1 MLSRNFLVFGRKR
14 SNVERF
20 LHKDAFDKMK
30 LAEKKRNRSCDP
42 KLLEY
47 LSLPPGYKEINLHCL
62 QDFCY
67 YLGMK
72 KGFTVSIEEIQ
83 RVRDFIQLS
92 KEMFETIQYC
102 YQNMSFDDKKIFFNQ
117 DSFVKI
123 YNPIVEQFHITVYA
137 FLILH
142 QDIDRFVLDVRN
154 KYREVNHREVN
165 HREVN
170 HREVNHRMVNH
181 REVQLEKNN
190 FSTATER
197 TEYVV
202 LSNPKFLLV
211 LRELFFQE
219 TYRRR
224 VSYGYCH
231 WVTLSEFV
239 EFLVNVI
246 LYPHF
251 YFLSDKD
258 KFAFNELILASKS
271 SQFPSNPL
279 KKDWMIRFYQFLNQ
293 IQDFDENFLNS
304 FV

>member
-1 MLSRNFLVFGRKR
+1 MLSRNFLVFGKKR

-20 LHKDAFDKMK
+20 LHKNGFDKMK

-72 KGFTVSIEEIQ
+72 KGFTISIEEIQ
-83 RVRDFIQLS
+83 RIRDFIKLS

-123 YNPIVEQFHITVYA
+123 HDPIVEQFHITVYA

-142 QDIDRFVLDVRN
+142 QDIDRFVLDMRN

-165 HREVN
+165 H
-170 HREVNHRMVNH
+170 
-181 REVQLEKNN
+181 
-190 FSTATER
+190 
-197 TEYVV
+197 
-202 LSNPKFLLV
+202 
-211 LRELFFQE
+211 
-219 TYRRR
+219 
-224 VSYGYCH
+224 
-231 WVTLSEFV
+231 
-239 EFLVNVI
+239 
-246 LYPHF
+246 
-251 YFLSDKD
+251 
-258 KFAFNELILASKS
+258 
-271 SQFPSNPL
+271 
-279 KKDWMIRFYQFLNQ
+279 
-293 IQDFDENFLNS
+293 
-304 FV
+304 